1 MPELEVEETV
11 DALSLLVTENEQES
25 DTGEDEDEAAEL
37 PTTIEGLT
45 ALLEQKNATIS
56 KRNKSLKK
64 AKSAQHRTQDE
75 NNTLQSQFEALE
87 AKIDGIG
94 KPNVEAEN
102 LAAQEQEWQDR
113 VDDDPTQVMAYMKWK
128 LEQQNNNL
136 SGFLGQKFGEFN
148 ESLSAL
154 SDKTN
159 PELLEHKAAIETV
172 RSNPE
177 FADLDD
183 DMLLK
188 VAKVLKKAKV
198 KTPRGGIGGN
208 KIVPLKPKSP
218 AYELSEEDKQR
229 MGWG

>member
-1 MPELEVEETV
+1 MPELEVEEV
-11 DALSLLVTENEQES
+11 DALSLLVNENELESEQEETEEES
-25 DTGEDEDEAAEL
+25 GEL
-37 PTTIEGLT
+37 PTTIEGLQ
-45 ALLEQKNATIS
+45 ALLEQKNATIA

-75 NNTLQSQFEALE
+75 NNTLQSQFDTLE

-113 VDDDPTQVMAYMKWK
+113 VEEDPTQVMAYMKWK

-136 SGFLGQKFGEFN
+136 SGFLGQKFGEFS
-148 ESLSAL
+148 ESIKVL

-159 PELLEHKAAIETV
+159 PELLEYKAAIETV

-177 FADLDD
+177 FAELDD
-183 DMLLK
+183 ATAFK
-188 VAKVLKKAKV
+188 VAKALTKAKV
-198 KTPRGGIGGN
+198 KAPRGGIGG
-208 KIVPLKPKSP
+208 KKVVPLKPKAP
-218 AYELSEEDKQR
+218 EYELSDEDKQR

>member
-1 MPELEVEETV
+1 MPELEAEEVV

-25 DTGEDEDEAAEL
+25 DTEDEDEGGEL
-37 PTTIEGLT
+37 PTTVEGLT
-45 ALLEQKNATIS
+45 ALLEQKNATIA

-75 NNTLQSQFEALE
+75 NNTLQSQFDTLE

-113 VDDDPTQVMAYMKWK
+113 VEDDPTQVMAYMKWK

-148 ESLSAL
+148 ESIKVL
-154 SDKTN
+154 SDKSN
-159 PELLEHKAAIETV
+159 PELLEYKGAIETV

-183 DMLLK
+183 DMALK
-188 VAKVLKKAKV
+188 VAKVLKNAKV
-198 KTPRGGIGGN
+198 KTPRGTVTG
-208 KIVPLKPKSP
+208 KKVVPIKPKTP
-218 AYELSEEDKQR
+218 EYELSEEDKQR

>member
-1 MPELEVEETV
+1 MPELEVEEEV
-11 DALSLLVTENEQES
+11 DALSLLVNENEGES
-25 DTGEDEDEAAEL
+25 DTDDNEEESGEL
-37 PTTIEGLT
+37 PTTVEELT

-102 LAAQEQEWQDR
+102 LAAQEQEWRDR
-113 VDDDPTQVMAYMKWK
+113 VEDDPTKAIEYMDWK
-128 LEQQNNNL
+128 QKNLEDRL
-136 SGFLGQKFGEFN
+136 SAFLGQKFGEQ
-148 ESLSAL
+148 
-154 SDKTN
+154 SDKMTELSNRTN
-159 PELLEHKAAIETV
+159 PELLEYKAAIETV

-183 DMLLK
+183 EMTLK
-188 VAKVLKKAKV
+188 VAKVLSKAKV
-198 KTPRGGIGGN
+198 KTPRGGIGG
-208 KIVPLKPKSP
+208 KKVVPIKAKSP
-218 AYELSEEDKQR
+218 EYELSEEDKQK